1 MKLPKDLNLQALP
14 IATQYHL
21 KQILDGDTGVQNVN
35 QKRYVR
41 SRKGKHEESFYLAL
55 AVSVYRL
62 IEEYN
67 EQAAAEQQQEEK

>member
-21 KQILDGDTGVQNVN
+21 KRILDGDTKAHNVN
-35 QKRYVR
+35 QRRYVQ

-67 EQAAAEQQQEEK
+67 EQAAEQQEEK

>member
-1 MKLPKDLNLQALP
+1 MKLPSELNLQNLP

-21 KQILDGDTGVQNVN
+21 KRILDGDTKAHNVN
-35 QKRYVR
+35 QRRYVQ

-67 EQAAAEQQQEEK
+67 EQTAAEQQEEV